1 MIALLIGFLITDLH
15 AQDVLAWQGLN
26 EGMLLEAYDQNTE
39 HAIDWYR
46 GLLTALPDD
55 DPTHD
60 ELSYWLG
67 RAYFDANEPEAAIET
82 LAVLSSPKAV
92 ALTQRIEAHLQRV
105 TVLPIHNSFLN
116 DLGGWRHSWQHG
128 LDGSIS
134 LGAPE
139 DGDPALEW
147 STIVSDQQE
156 DSIQIFFHPDT
167 ATPVKFRF
175 SMRSTSFPSYILPTA
190 HDSTGYRFSVLEP
203 ILVPKGEWTAIEV
216 DVGDLIPADGGPR
229 APIGGISGFEL
240 RDVTAFHGTDRGD
253 NTLYLG
259 DVVIH

>member
-1 MIALLIGFLITDLH
+1 MTALLFGFLIHGLH
-15 AQDVLAWQGLN
+15 AQDLRAWQGLN
-26 EGMLLEAYDQNTE
+26 EGMLLEAYDQDTE
-39 HAIDWYR
+39 QAIDWYR
-46 GLLTALPDD
+46 GLVTALPDD

-60 ELSYWLG
+60 ELNYWLG
-67 RAYFDANEPEAAIET
+67 RAYFEVNDPEAAIET
-82 LAVLSSPKAV
+82 LRTLSSPRAQ
-92 ALTQRIEAHLQRV
+92 ALTQRIEAHLDRI
-105 TVLPIHNSFLN
+105 TDLPIHNSFL
-116 DLGGWRHSWQHG
+116 DGLGSWRHSWQHG
-128 LDGSIS
+128 QSGSVS

-156 DSIQIFFHPDT
+156 DSIRIVFNPDT
-167 ATPVKFRF
+167 ATPSIFRF
-175 SMRSTSFPSYILPTA
+175 SMRSTSFPGYILPTV

-203 ILVPKGEWTAIEV
+203 ILVPKGEWTAIEIYV
-216 DVGDLIPADGGPR
+216 DDMRPSEGGPR
-229 APIGGISGFEL
+229 RPVGGISGFEL